1 MYETFKMADLLTFR
15 KASFTCSLINFNII
29 KNN

>member
-15 KASFTCSLINFNII
+15 KASFTCSLIEIA
-29 KNN
+29 KNKK